1 MARITGK
8 SGIVEVGSNDVLQVT
23 EFSLEISNEFA
34 DISVLNDQWADQLP
48 LKSSWT
54 ATVSVN
60 MDTADTTGQE
70 SLETAAT
77 NRSTVSVVLKPE
89 GDSGGD
95 KKYTGTAYIESLSM
109 TIPEDVAT
117 REISLTGKGELTVG
131 TV

>member
-8 SGIVEVGSNDVLQVT
+8 NGIVEVGGNDVLQVT
-23 EFSLEISNEFA
+23 EFSIEVSNEFA
-34 DISVLNDQWADQLP
+34 DISVLSDQWLDQLP

-60 MDTADTTGQE
+60 MDTADSTGQE
-70 SLETAAT
+70 ALETAAL
-77 NRSTVSVVLKPE
+77 NKSTVSVVLKPE
-89 GDSGGD
+89 GDSSGD
-95 KKYTGTAYIESLSM
+95 KKYTGTAYVETLSA
-109 TIPEDVAT
+109 TLPEDVAT